1 MGRFETSRTSS
12 SSLSLLATGVTTP
25 VIRVSACSRPQG
37 ESGGD
42 FYDLL
47 PYDEEH
53 LGVFIGDV
61 SGHGPHVGE
70 IGALTRDL
78 MRQQARRYGVTDPSA
93 MLASLNL
100 SLFDHLPKHVFVTA
114 IFGVLHRPSG
124 AFRFVRA
131 GHTPPLLVTEDRVE
145 ETRADGIAL
154 GLDRGTLFTSSLRAE
169 RLVFRE
175 GDRLL
180 LFTDGLTEAEDASET
195 QYGTE
200 RLERALTTYRSID
213 GEESFLTAILRD
225 WRQHLDGQP
234 PEDDVTVIGLHHTR

>member
-1 MGRFETSRTSS
+1 MGRFENSRSS
-12 SSLSLLATGVTTP
+12 SSLSLLATGITTP

-37 ESGGD
+37 DSGGD

-78 MRQQARRYGVTDPSA
+78 MRQQARRFGVTDPAA

-100 SLFDHLPKHVFVTA
+100 SLFDHLPRHVFVTA
-114 IFGVLHRPSG
+114 VFGVLHRPSG

-131 GHTPPLLVTEDRVE
+131 GHTPPLLVCEDRVE
-145 ETRADGIAL
+145 TTRAGGIAL
-154 GLDRGTLFTSSLRAE
+154 GLDRGAVFTKSLRPE

-180 LFTDGLTEAEDASET
+180 LFTDGLTEAEDSNET

-200 RLERALTTYRSID
+200 RLGQTLLDYRSLR
-213 GEESFLTAILRD
+213 GEEQFLTALLRD
-225 WRQHLDGQP
+225 WRRHLDGQL
-234 PEDDVTVIGLHHTR
+234 PEDDVTVISLHRV